1 MTKCKLTEQ
10 HIKEQQDTDVVTE
23 EISDLGAKILE
34 TAEGAAQSKDSVA
47 LSLVD
52 DSNELILQDVMP
64 EEVTADSEKMEDK
77 EDLDKSKAGVGIH
90 G

>member
-23 EISDLGAKILE
+23 EISDLGTNILE
-34 TAEGAAQSKDSVA
+34 SVVGAAQSKDSVA

-52 DSNELILQDVMP
+52 DSNELILQDLVP
-64 EEVTADSEKMEDK
+64 EEVTVDTEKMEDK
-77 EDLDKSKAGVGIH
+77 EDFKSNAGVDIH

>member
-23 EISDLGAKILE
+23 EISDLGTNILE
-34 TAEGAAQSKDSVA
+34 SDVGAVQSKDSVA

-52 DSNELILQDVMP
+52 DSNELILQDLVP
-64 EEVTADSEKMEDK
+64 EEVTVDTEKMEDK
-77 EDLDKSKAGVGIH
+77 EDFKSNAGVDIH

>member
-10 HIKEQQDTDVVTE
+10 HIKEQQDTGVVTE
-23 EISDLGAKILE
+23 EISALGSNISE

-52 DSNELILQDVMP
+52 DTNELVLQDVMP
-64 EEVTADSEKMEDK
+64 EEVTADAKKMEDK
-77 EDLDKSKAGVGIH
+77 EDFNKSAAGVDIH

>member
-23 EISDLGAKILE
+23 EISDLGTNILE
-34 TAEGAAQSKDSVA
+34 SVVGAAQSNDSVA

-52 DSNELILQDVMP
+52 DSNELILQDLVP
-64 EEVTADSEKMEDK
+64 EEVTVDTEKMEDK
-77 EDLDKSKAGVGIH
+77 EDFKSNAGVDIH

>member
-23 EISDLGAKILE
+23 EISDLGTNILE
-34 TAEGAAQSKDSVA
+34 SVVGAVQSKDSVA

-52 DSNELILQDVMP
+52 DSNELILQDLVP
-64 EEVTADSEKMEDK
+64 EEVTVDTEKMEDK
-77 EDLDKSKAGVGIH
+77 EDFKSNAGVDIH

>member
-10 HIKEQQDTDVVTE
+10 RTKEQQDTDVVTE
-23 EISDLGAKILE
+23 EISDLDPNILE
-34 TAEGAAQSKDSVA
+34 SAVGAVQSKDCVA

-52 DSNELILQDVMP
+52 DSNELILQNLLP
-64 EEVTADSEKMEDK
+64 EEVTVDTQKMEDK
-77 EDLDKSKAGVGIH
+77 EDFKSNAGVGIH